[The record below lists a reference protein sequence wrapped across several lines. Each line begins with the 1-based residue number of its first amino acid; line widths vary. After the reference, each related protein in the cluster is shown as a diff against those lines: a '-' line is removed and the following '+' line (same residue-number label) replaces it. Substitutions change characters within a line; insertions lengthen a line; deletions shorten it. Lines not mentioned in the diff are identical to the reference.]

1 MEDISSSVSIQYHL
15 KKKKKKSVIKTQV
28 EEYLTDSL
36 KQNRLTHSTEIVCHV
51 TCPFW
56 QFITSNLKHEE
67 NESPGNG

>member
-1 MEDISSSVSIQYHL
+1 M
-15 KKKKKKSVIKTQV
+15 
-28 EEYLTDSL
+28 DSL